1 VNESNILSVD
11 GRLVTSTELDHH
23 PGSSPSDQVML
34 FRSDESWTLLALECD
49 ERWDAAGAMAGAS
62 VRVWSECVPDLA
74 SLENEARIRWGESGW
89 VSLLEAG
96 HDQDRELHA
105 AWVPLRI
112 EAELWSASLVD
123 DDLARTTA
131 YFGGRPLAAPA
142 RDNPEWRDLALQSMI
157 AHLEELGW
165 ELSLD
170 CPDVLPAAADVGNPV
185 AGGLYARRYGYET
198 AVIVRVD
205 ACGEIYARMA
215 DTEEIRGE
223 PFRPIATD
231 DRRHSWSEG
240 QGGQPR
246 AVGRE
251 FAEGVTSIDRQT
263 WQGDGHHRRSDLGWD
278 RGAEY
283 EGLGR

>member
-1 VNESNILSVD
+1 
-11 GRLVTSTELDHH
+11 
-23 PGSSPSDQVML
+23 
-34 FRSDESWTLLALECD
+34 
-49 ERWDAAGAMAGAS
+49 
-62 VRVWSECVPDLA
+62 
-74 SLENEARIRWGESGW
+74 
-89 VSLLEAG
+89 
-96 HDQDRELHA
+96 
-105 AWVPLRI
+105 
-112 EAELWSASLVD
+112 
-123 DDLARTTA
+123 
-131 YFGGRPLAAPA
+131 
-142 RDNPEWRDLALQSMI
+142 MI

-231 DRRHSWSEG
+231 DRRHSRSEG
-240 QGGQPR
+240 QGGQPP